1 MPTQSSSVL
10 SAFSFSHLC
19 ISGAEFC
26 SSFAAVG
33 LFELCVVE
41 DVCLV
46 RPDHLCIRR
55 RCTKKIEATAIRRWD
70 GTQQVGG
77 VIASQLSARKW
88 MAQCFIHRR
97 NCNRTLLVKSRNF
110 LYSTIFTLLPCS
122 VSRGLEESGKQA
134 FAPAGRLNF
143 GMNSTISVYHSTN
156 HYLMSHEGDF
166 QELRHE
172 YRAYEEITISSLS
185 EAMFYVKETELTS
198 ANVSRDYTVYGPLPF
213 FCVKVNL
220 HNQH

>member
-1 MPTQSSSVL
+1 MAKTSNGNRGAYAIKL
-10 SAFSFSHLC
+10 SC
-19 ISGAEFC
+19 GGGAEFC

-77 VIASQLSARKW
+77 VIDSQLSARKW

-97 NCNRTLLVKSRNF
+97 NCNRTLPVKSRNF
-110 LYSTIFTLLPCS
+110 LYSTIFH
-122 VSRGLEESGKQA
+122 
-134 FAPAGRLNF
+134 FAAVQR
-143 GMNSTISVYHSTN
+143 
-156 HYLMSHEGDF
+156 
-166 QELRHE
+166 Q
-172 YRAYEEITISSLS
+172 
-185 EAMFYVKETELTS
+185 
-198 ANVSRDYTVYGPLPF
+198 
-213 FCVKVNL
+213 
-220 HNQH
+220 